1 MQLSHIA
8 ERDGKLESFL
18 RRELSLSSSL
28 VSRLKWQN
36 ALLVNNKPVHTNHPV
51 HPGDRLCVR
60 IEENVTGFEPEE
72 MPLRILYEDDALI
85 ALDKPAGL
93 LTHPSPC
100 RNDGT
105 LANGLL
111 DYYQQTEQKCGIHPV
126 SRLDRDTFGVV
137 LFAKNAH
144 VHEKFRQLHQDGAIR
159 KTYHACVFGA
169 PESAQGTICLPV
181 FKLGDG
187 SLLRIVDARGQYALT
202 EFSVL
207 LRWAQTT
214 LLKLHPV
221 TGRTHQLRL
230 HCLASGFPILGDPQ
244 YCTDASKTFSADCG
258 IFPQQLCAVQLEFA
272 HPLDGSPICI
282 TTEQRVL
289 CPEAGTESENEPT
302 KG

>member
-1 MQLSHIA
+1 MLLCCTA
-8 ERDGKLESFL
+8 AREGKLNTFL
-18 RRELSLSSSL
+18 RRELALSSSL
-28 VSRLKWQN
+28 VSRLKWQG
-36 ALLVNNKPVHTNHPV
+36 ALLVNGESAHTDHIV
-51 HPGDRLCVR
+51 CPGDTVCVR
-60 IEENVTGFEPEE
+60 IEETVEGFEPEE
-72 MPLRILYEDDALI
+72 MALHVLYEDEALI
-85 ALDKPAGL
+85 ALDKPAGV

-111 DYYQQTEQKCGIHPV
+111 GYYQKTGQKCGIHPV

-144 VHEKFRQLHQDGAIR
+144 VHEKFRQLHQDGGIR

-169 PESAQGTICLPV
+169 PGSAQGTICLPV

-202 EFSVL
+202 EFAVL
-207 LRWAQTT
+207 RRWAQTT
-214 LLKLHPV
+214 LLRLHPV

-244 YCTDASKTFSADCG
+244 YCTDASKSFSAERG
-258 IFPQQLCAVQLEFA
+258 IFPQQLCAVRLEFP
-272 HPLDGSPICI
+272 HPLGGGTVSI
-282 TTEQRVL
+282 ESKQRVL
-289 CPEAGTESENEPT
+289 CPEAGTEPENEPT
-302 KG
+302 EG